1 VLKTRRLKETS
12 VESDLDFDAP
22 LEIRGTRKQPK
33 RINSTW
39 SEEIAAGVLVMLDF
53 TAVIVAGLLADVLVI
68 GSDRLKSH
76 LAGAL
81 ICAISVVQANTL
93 FKLYDLAQAKDLLPM
108 LDRVFTAL
116 VVAFGWVAIVAGLLI
131 DAPVAYPSI
140 YKVGLFILSFA
151 LISAGRLSFK
161 RFVAKLGERG
171 LLSRNIVVI
180 GAGDLGEVLI
190 DKLERSAGP
199 WTRILCIFDDRANSV
214 VRRTPTSVKG
224 RYPVL
229 GTTRDLVAYSQTV
242 RVDEIF
248 LALPWTAE
256 ARINDIVHIVQVVPA
271 NIHLCP
277 DVLRHSLINRRLS
290 ALDGMPV
297 ATMVSKPVSGWGYL
311 TKWILDK
318 TLAVLG
324 LLILSPL
331 LLLIAAA
338 IKLDSAGPVLFRQPR
353 LGFNSKP
360 MMIYKFRSMYHQMS
374 DLSADQLATKDDPRV
389 TRLGRLLRKLSL
401 DELPQLLNVVLGD
414 MSLVGPRPHALK
426 AKAAGHLYHE
436 VVAGYAL
443 RHKIKPGITGWA
455 QVSGWRG
462 ETDTEEKIIRR
473 VECDIFYMNNWSV
486 LFDLFI
492 LVLTVFKTPFH
503 RNAY

>member
-1 VLKTRRLKETS
+1 M
-12 VESDLDFDAP
+12 ESDLNLDAP
-22 LEIRGTRKQPK
+22 LGLRATPAQPG

-39 SEEIAAGVLVMLDF
+39 SDEIASGVLVVLDF
-53 TAVIVAGLLADVLVI
+53 MSIIMAGLVADFALT
-68 GSDRLKSH
+68 GSDRLPSH
-76 LAGAL
+76 VVGSV
-81 ICAISVVQANTL
+81 IVGISVVQVNSF
-93 FKLYDLAQAKDLLPM
+93 FKLYDLSQTKDLLPM
-108 LDRVFTAL
+108 LDRLFTAL
-116 VVAFGWVAIVAGLLI
+116 VVAFGWVVFVATLLV
-131 DAPVAYPSI
+131 DEPVSYPSTW
-140 YKVGLFILSFA
+140 KVGMFILSFVFLA
-151 LISAGRLSFK
+151 SGRLSFR
-161 RFVAKLGERG
+161 RFVATLAQRG
-171 LLSRNIVVI
+171 LLSRNIVVV
-180 GAGDLGEVLI
+180 GAGELGVALI
-190 DKLERSAGP
+190 EKLERSAGP
-199 WTRILCIFDDRANSV
+199 WTRILCVFDDRARSPV
-214 VRRTPTSVKG
+214 PRTPGLVAG
-224 RYPVL
+224 RYPVV
-229 GTTRDLVAYSQTV
+229 GTTQDLVVYSQKV

-256 ARINDIVHIVQVVPA
+256 ARINDVVHTVQVVPA

-318 TLAVLG
+318 SLALIGLVL
-324 LLILSPL
+324 LSPL
-331 LLLIAAA
+331 LLLIGLI
-338 IKLDSAGPVLFRQPR
+338 IKLESPGPVFFRQPR

-360 MMIYKFRSMYHQMS
+360 MMIYKFRSMYHQLR
-374 DLSADQLATKDDPRV
+374 DVSADKLATKDDPRI
-389 TRLGRLLRKLSL
+389 TRFGRIIRKLSL
-401 DELPQLLNVVLGD
+401 DELPQLINVVLGD

-436 VVAGYAL
+436 VVTGYAL

-473 VECDIFYMNNWSV
+473 VECDLYYMNNWSV
-486 LFDLFI
+486 LFDLLI
-492 LVLTVFKTPFH
+492 LFLTIVKTPFH